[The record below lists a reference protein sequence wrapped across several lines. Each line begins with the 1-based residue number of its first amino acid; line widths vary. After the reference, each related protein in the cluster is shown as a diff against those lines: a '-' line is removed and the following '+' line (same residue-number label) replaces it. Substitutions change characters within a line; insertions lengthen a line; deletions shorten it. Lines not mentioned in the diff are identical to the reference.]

1 MISATTECRGVSDSI
16 FPWTPLLLDIFCFWL
31 EWYCFFSN
39 LYCGHFSIHDND
51 SWTYA
56 ILALVDSRPKCRTAS
71 SDRWSWCTGASPES
85 SLHPRWLGSQWQQ
98 AAVRSRQEVV
108 QQCCGCDCCCWCCGF
123 YYLLLHQIWN
133 KTSLSTFTMISS
145 TSKLPRISDFRSG
158 LKILLPLLHFYTL
171 VVNWEFCSKWILSI
185 LPQGE
190 IGWVPFHDGS
200 NFEAIFKHEEL
211 CAQ

>member
-1 MISATTECRGVSDSI
+1 MQG
-16 FPWTPLLLDIFCFWL
+16 CFWFHFPIL
-31 EWYCFFSN
+31 KFAFGYFLFWSKMILLFTQFVTNFSK
-39 LYCGHFSIHDND
+39 HDND
-51 SWTYA
+51 SWIYA
-56 ILALVDSRPKCRTAS
+56 ILALVDSRPKCRTA

-108 QQCCGCDCCCWCCGF
+108 QQCCGCCCCCGF
-123 YYLLLHQIWN
+123 YYLHLHQIWN

-145 TSKLPRISDFRSG
+145 TLKLLRISDFRSG

>member
-1 MISATTECRGVSDSI
+1 MQDRLWPMKLMHRCISWIFSASQMTWLTATAG
-16 FPWTPLLLDIFCFWL
+16 
-31 EWYCFFSN
+31 
-39 LYCGHFSIHDND
+39 
-51 SWTYA
+51 
-56 ILALVDSRPKCRTAS
+56 S
-71 SDRWSWCTGASPES
+71 SEEQT
-85 SLHPRWLGSQWQQ
+85 
-98 AAVRSRQEVV
+98 RSV
-108 QQCCGCDCCCWCCGF
+108 QQCCGCDCCCCCCGL
-123 YYLLLHQIWN
+123 YDLHLHQIWN

-145 TSKLPRISDFRSG
+145 TLKLLRISDFRSG

>member
-1 MISATTECRGVSDSI
+1 MQDRLWPMKLMHRCISWI
-16 FPWTPLLLDIFCFWL
+16 FSASQMTWLTVAAGSSERQTRSGAAVLWLLLLLLWFL
-31 EWYCFFSN
+31 
-39 LYCGHFSIHDND
+39 LP
-51 SWTYA
+51 
-56 ILALVDSRPKCRTAS
+56 AL
-71 SDRWSWCTGASPES
+71 
-85 SLHPRWLGSQWQQ
+85 H
-98 AAVRSRQEVV
+98 
-108 QQCCGCDCCCWCCGF
+108 
-123 YYLLLHQIWN
+123 LHQIWN

-145 TSKLPRISDFRSG
+145 TLKLLRISDFRSG